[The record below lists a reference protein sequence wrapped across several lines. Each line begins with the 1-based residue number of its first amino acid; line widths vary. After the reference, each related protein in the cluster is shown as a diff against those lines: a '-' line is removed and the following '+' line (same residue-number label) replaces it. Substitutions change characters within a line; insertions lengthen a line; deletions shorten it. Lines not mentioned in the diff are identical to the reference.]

1 VFEVLLFAFGAG
13 MSLVM
18 PPMTTRIVSTL
29 PQSQAGTSSA
39 VNNNFRQ
46 VGGSLGIAVLG
57 SILAGH
63 YRTAIEP
70 KLAFLPAGIRSQAAS
85 SITATQQIAT
95 HLPSAHLSDALGRNL
110 LVQATD
116 AFISAQQTAWTIGS
130 IVALAAAIL
139 ILGLYR
145 DRKADEAH
153 AE

>member
-1 VFEVLLFAFGAG
+1 
-13 MSLVM
+13 
-18 PPMTTRIVSTL
+18 L

-39 VNNNFRQ
+39 VNNTFRQ

-85 SITATQQIAT
+85 SITATQQVA
-95 HLPSAHLSDALGRNL
+95 AHLSSTHVPAELGHNL

-116 AFISAQQTAWTIGS
+116 AFIGAQQTAWTIGS

-139 ILGLYR
+139 ILVLYR
-145 DRKADEAH
+145 DRKADDMQSKCE
-153 AE
+153 